1 MQWVSLGG
9 TDPVQMEV
17 EVATVVNDAFKG
29 SPIDGILGLGFQ
41 ALNAGEQDLKHD
53 AADIPKR

>member
-1 MQWVSLGG
+1 MSVGG
-9 TDPVQMEV
+9 TDPVQMLV
-17 EVATVVNDAFKG
+17 EVATFVNDAFKG

-41 ALNAGEQDLKHD
+41 ALNAGKHDPNPD